1 MTERDTN
8 TILEE
13 RGYVAAG
20 HVQWLNLLISTSS
33 HSHTGEFSFWY
44 ILVCMSFRK
53 LKAQRMISLQH
64 SMSDPCV
71 NVGVTVLRGW
81 GIGEL
86 RQVIVGEEA
95 CPQKGW
101 KAWWEQRWWLSIRL
115 GTHSLSSKLQGMEMS
130 RQMLLGGGT

>member
-1 MTERDTN
+1 
-8 TILEE
+8 
-13 RGYVAAG
+13 
-20 HVQWLNLLISTSS
+20 
-33 HSHTGEFSFWY
+33 
-44 ILVCMSFRK
+44 MSFRK

-95 CPQKGW
+95 YPQKG
-101 KAWWEQRWWLSIRL
+101 
-115 GTHSLSSKLQGMEMS
+115 
-130 RQMLLGGGT
+130 